1 MLMGKEKW
9 GESVCK
15 VSHRKVG
22 KTITHLKFLRIKRY
36 EKYNLFPSVP
46 AGPRTGHGR

>member
-1 MLMGKEKW
+1 MHT

-15 VSHRKVG
+15 VSHRKVS
-22 KTITHLKFLRIKRY
+22 KTIIHLKFLGTKGY